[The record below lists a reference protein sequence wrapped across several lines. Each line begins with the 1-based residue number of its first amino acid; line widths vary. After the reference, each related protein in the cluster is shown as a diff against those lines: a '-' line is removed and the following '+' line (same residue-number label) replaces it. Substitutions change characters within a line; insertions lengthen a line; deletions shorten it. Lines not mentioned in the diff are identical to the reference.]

1 MLRGSFRCGFAAERR
16 RPVMRDEYDD
26 TIAGEHLA
34 PESLMM
40 GYGYH
45 PEWSE
50 GALKSPIFQTST
62 FTFASAEQGKRFFEV
77 A

>member
-1 MLRGSFRCGFAAERR
+1 MAE
-16 RPVMRDEYDD
+16 EYPRSIGDR
-26 TIAGEHLA
+26 ELS

-50 GALKSPIFQTST
+50 GAIKSPIFQTST
-62 FTFASAEQGKRFFEV
+62 FTFASAAEGKRYFEL
-77 A
+77 AYGLD